1 MGAWFLHMRFIASST
16 QYSAAPAENMPRL
29 ARVFLVTWL
38 ALLCAYAVPVEGT
51 YGLDISSYLSINDFG
66 CLKNNSYQF
75 AIIRAYQSIGETIV
89 IYSTNTHT
97 DYGGGNAY
105 LYLCTSC
112 CIGRAVWGASLGYLD
127 RS

>member
-1 MGAWFLHMRFIASST
+1 
-16 QYSAAPAENMPRL
+16 MPRL
-29 ARVFLVTWL
+29 APVFLATWL

-89 IYSTNTHT
+89 IYSANTHT

-105 LYLCTSC
+105 LYLCMSC
-112 CIGRAVWGASLGYLD
+112 CIGRAVWGASLRTIIIMIAVFSIWWSGSYI
-127 RS
+127 RCSVHYFTAQ

>member
-1 MGAWFLHMRFIASST
+1 MGAWFLYMRVIASST
-16 QYSAAPAENMPRL
+16 QYSAALAENMPRL
-29 ARVFLVTWL
+29 APVFLVTWL

-105 LYLCTSC
+105 LYLCMSC
-112 CIGRAVWGASLGYLD
+112 CIGRAVWGASLGWTI
-127 RS
+127 